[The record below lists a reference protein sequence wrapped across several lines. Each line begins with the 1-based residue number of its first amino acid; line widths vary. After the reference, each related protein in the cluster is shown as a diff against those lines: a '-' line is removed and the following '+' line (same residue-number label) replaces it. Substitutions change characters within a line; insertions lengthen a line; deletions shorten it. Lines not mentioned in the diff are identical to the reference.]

1 MGKVVVATLGQHKGF
16 LLKVGG
22 KSEKSPDRT
31 IPGQNQSWQLQHRK
45 SEALPLEPVF
55 IIA

>member
-22 KSEKSPDRT
+22 KSEKSPDNDSR
-31 IPGQNQSWQLQHRK
+31 PK
-45 SEALPLEPVF
+45 SKLATSTPQVRS
-55 IIA
+55 IAT